1 MGGGRAPAAM
11 GEEAEDLWDSDV
23 VGIVAKIGFVAG
35 LAATVAF
42 ILAVGRPVLDI
53 MYGTSPATKMNAPP
67 AAAGGGAEDEEPE
80 VAAAMPTSAVDGGL
94 VTLEPAPEPGMVTL
108 EPVE

>member
-11 GEEAEDLWDSDV
+11 GEEAEDIWDSDV

-67 AAAGGGAEDEEPE
+67 AAAGGGAEEPE
-80 VAAAMPTSAVDGGL
+80 VAAAPPTSAVDGGL